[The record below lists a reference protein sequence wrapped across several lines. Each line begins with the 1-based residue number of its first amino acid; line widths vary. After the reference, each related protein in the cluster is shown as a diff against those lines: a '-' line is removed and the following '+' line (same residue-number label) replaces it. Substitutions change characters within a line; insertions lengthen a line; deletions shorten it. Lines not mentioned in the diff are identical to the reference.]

1 VCKFSVSYNC
11 AMEAAHGGLFG
22 ISEDH
27 IEKYQSLD
35 VRFIKNKA
43 ATFFFQA
50 EGDSMSPL
58 ILPKDVLVVDRSITP
73 SNKHIVIVSVNNE
86 MLCKRLI
93 FRAGQMFLSSEN
105 LKYPEIHVVP
115 ELEVSIFGVVRSS
128 VREHI

>member
-1 VCKFSVSYNC
+1 
-11 AMEAAHGGLFG
+11 MESITCGLFG

-27 IEKYQSLD
+27 IEHYQSLD

-43 ATFFFQA
+43 ATFFFEA

-58 ILPKDVLVVDRSITP
+58 ILPKDILVVDRSITP
-73 SNKHIVIVSVNNE
+73 SNQHIVVVSVNNE

-93 FRAGQMFLSSEN
+93 FRAGQMFLRSEN